1 MRKVMVNKGTLA
13 KLLMLASIMPNKGD
27 VECYKKSYF
36 NIYKDLEKTLT
47 ASEVRSLLNMVEDE
61 TIRFGYR
68 GGKNNE

>member
-13 KLLMLASIMPNKGD
+13 KLLMLASITPNKGD

-47 ASEVRSLLNMVEDE
+47 GNEIRLLVNMVEDE
-61 TIRFGYR
+61 ILKFRYH

>member
-13 KLLMLASIMPNKGD
+13 KLLMLASITPNKGD

-47 ASEVRSLLNMVEDE
+47 ACEIRSLLNMVEDE
-61 TIRFGYR
+61 IIRFGYR